1 MGQTKINVQNAIQQ
15 TLIEWMIYQ
24 IQTHVL
30 AKFIIMMMKLMNFA
44 SPAIILGFFF
54 KLTI

>member
-24 IQTHVL
+24 IQIPVH
-30 AKFIIMMMKLMNFA
+30 AKFIITMMGLMNFA
-44 SPAIILGFFF
+44 SFAIILG
-54 KLTI
+54 LQTIN